1 MNMPILQPIAIKT
14 RDLSWYKAIFVWI
27 KTIRK
32 WRVMEDYDYTLKDGT
47 VVRILSR
54 FVFDGASIPK
64 IFWAFLSPTGL
75 LLIPG
80 LLHDYAYKM
89 NFIWSLTD
97 TEYEGKKDLIP
108 YKINAGQKYWDQM
121 FRDEAI
127 RVNGFKWINYCAW
140 IALRMFGWV
149 AWNKH
154 RRHERDINELLN
166 IASGAQGDKDV

>member
-1 MNMPILQPIAIKT
+1 MKQQTITMPILQPIAIPTKNMG
-14 RDLSWYKAIFVWI
+14 WYKAIFVWMS
-27 KTIRK
+27 TIRK
-32 WRVMEDYDYTLKDGT
+32 WRVMENYDYTLKDGT
-47 VVRILSR
+47 VVRILAG
-54 FVFDGASIPK
+54 FVFDGASIPR

-89 NFIWSLTD
+89 NFIWSLTN
-97 TEYEGKKDLIP
+97 EGDLIP

-127 RVNGFKWINYCAW
+127 RVNGFKTINYCAW
-140 IALRMFGWV
+140 VALRMFGWI